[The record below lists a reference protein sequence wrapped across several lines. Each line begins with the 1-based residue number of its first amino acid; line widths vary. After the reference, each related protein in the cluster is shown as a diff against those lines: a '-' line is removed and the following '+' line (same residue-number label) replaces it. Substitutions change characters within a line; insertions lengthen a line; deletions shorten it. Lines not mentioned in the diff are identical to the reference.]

1 MNSCQ
6 ANLKIQKEVFFYQ
19 AHGLI
24 KKQLK
29 YFCPMGLNK
38 EIINVSKPYQ
48 WFVFLGYKE
57 LSFHLTCEN

>member
-1 MNSCQ
+1 MNSRQ
-6 ANLKIQKEVFFYQ
+6 VNLKIQKEVSFYR
-19 AHGLI
+19 AHGRI

-48 WFVFLGYKE
+48 WLVFLGHKE
-57 LSFHLTCEN
+57 LSFHLPREN